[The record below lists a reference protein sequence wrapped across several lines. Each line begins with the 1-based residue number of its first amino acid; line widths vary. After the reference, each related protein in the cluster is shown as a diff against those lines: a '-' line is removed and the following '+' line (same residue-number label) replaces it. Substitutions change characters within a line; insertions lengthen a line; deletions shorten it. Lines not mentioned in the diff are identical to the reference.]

1 MKKDI
6 RQLLLHNNITLK
18 PTPNEPTKNHII
30 NICGYRF
37 NRTNFGTMNKAEIL
51 QKAVDTYGINNQ
63 LNQLQE
69 ECAELIVAVNKYRR
83 TPFDNLDG
91 LVDELADVTIMI
103 GQMVEHFDLS
113 TRVKDRI
120 EFKLNRLKER
130 LENE

>member
-1 MKKDI
+1 MVIVKQQRIHKTT
-6 RQLLLHNNITLK
+6 TLK
-18 PTPNEPTKNHII
+18 PTPNENKNNSNHFRSDI
-30 NICGYRF
+30 F
-37 NRTNFGTMNKAEIL
+37 NSTNFTRMNKTEIL

-91 LVDELADVTIMI
+91 LVDEFADVIIMHNQI
-103 GQMVEHFDLS
+103 INKFNLEV
-113 TRVKDRI
+113 RVHERI